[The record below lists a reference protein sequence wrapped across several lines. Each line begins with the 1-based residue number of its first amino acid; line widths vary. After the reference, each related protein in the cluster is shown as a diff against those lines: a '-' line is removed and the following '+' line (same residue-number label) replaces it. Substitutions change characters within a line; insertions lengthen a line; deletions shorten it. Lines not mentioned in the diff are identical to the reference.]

1 MPRCSGYKVDGTRC
15 GRIVGASQSY
25 CFSHDPTKGKERQRN
40 AARAGR
46 GNNGREVRAIKAHL
60 SDLYDSVLAGRVTRD
75 VGSVLAQIA
84 NSQLR
89 ALSLERE
96 IRQTD
101 DLAVQV
107 ERLEDEVRTRIGDR

>member
-1 MPRCSGYKVDGTRC
+1 MPRCSGYKADGTRC
-15 GRIVGASQSY
+15 GCIVGTSQSF
-25 CFSHDPTKGKERQRN
+25 CFSHDPTKVKERQRN

-46 GNNGREVRAIKAHL
+46 GKNGREIHAIKARL
-60 SDLYDSVLAGRVTRD
+60 SDLYESVLAGRVTRD

-107 ERLEDEVRTRIGDR
+107 ERLEDEVKARIGGQ

>member
-1 MPRCSGYKVDGTRC
+1 MPRCVGFKPNGEQC
-15 GRIVGASQSY
+15 ERIVGPSQSY
-25 CFSHDPTKGKERQRN
+25 CFSHNPTKGEERQRN
-40 AARAGR
+40 AVRAGC
-46 GNNGREVRAIKAHL
+46 GNNGREIRAIKARL
-60 SDLYDSVLAGRVTRD
+60 SDLYESVLAGRVSRD

-107 ERLEDEVRTRIGDR
+107 ERLEDEVKARIGGQ

>member
-1 MPRCSGYKVDGTRC
+1 MPRCRGYKADGTRC

-25 CFSHDPTKGKERQRN
+25 CFSHDPTKGKERRKN

-46 GNNGREVRAIKAHL
+46 GNNGREVRSIKARL
-60 SDLYDSVLAGRVTRD
+60 SELYESVLAGRVSRD
-75 VGSVLAQIA
+75 VGSALAQIA
-84 NSQLR
+84 NIQLR

-101 DLAVQV
+101 ALAAQV
-107 ERLEDEVRTRIGDR
+107 EQLEDEVKARLGGQ

>member
-1 MPRCSGYKVDGTRC
+1 VPRCSGYKADGTRC

-25 CFSHDPTKGKERQRN
+25 CYSHDPTKGEERHRN

-46 GNNGREVRAIKAHL
+46 GNNHREVRAIKTRL
-60 SDLYDSVLAGRVTRD
+60 SDLYESALAGRVARD

-84 NSQLR
+84 NIQLR

-101 DLAVQV
+101 DLTVQV